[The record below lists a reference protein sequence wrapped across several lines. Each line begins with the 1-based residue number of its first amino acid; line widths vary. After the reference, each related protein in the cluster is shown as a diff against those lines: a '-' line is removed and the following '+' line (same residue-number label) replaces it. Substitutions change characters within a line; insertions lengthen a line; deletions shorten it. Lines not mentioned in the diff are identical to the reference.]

1 MYLSAFLLLSLTLSV
16 KGVTM
21 IPLGLLSPGESGEIA
36 EIRMGAARCSGPCC
50 TGHKHGENKTEHGSA
65 SDGHR
70 CCKAKEKSEVR
81 VEDMGLRVGTTVEI
95 LNNGGGPVLVRVD
108 ESRIA
113 VARGIA
119 MKIMVR
125 RP

>member
-1 MYLSAFLLLSLTLSV
+1 
-16 KGVTM
+16 M

-36 EIRMGAARCSGPCC
+36 EIRMGAARCSGSCC
-50 TGHKHGENKTEHGSA
+50 SGHKHGHAHA
-65 SDGHR
+65 SHEAVVHQ
-70 CCKAKEKSEVR
+70 CCKDKEKSDVR
-81 VEDMGLRVGTTVEI
+81 VEDMGLRIGKTVEI
-95 LNNGGGPVLVRVD
+95 LNNGGGPVLVKVD

-125 RP
+125 RMH